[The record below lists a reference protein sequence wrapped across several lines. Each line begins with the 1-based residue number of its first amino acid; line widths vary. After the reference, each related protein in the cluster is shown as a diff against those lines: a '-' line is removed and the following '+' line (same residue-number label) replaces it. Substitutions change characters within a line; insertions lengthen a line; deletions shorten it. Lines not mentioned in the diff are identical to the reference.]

1 MDKIYS
7 HKITKGFWRDMGI
20 YSLNICGPVVLPE
33 ATEAVLLLSHLGSF
47 QNADAH

>member
-20 YSLNICGPVVLPE
+20 YSLNICGPE
-33 ATEAVLLLSHLGSF
+33 ATETILLLSHLRSF